1 MKKFQKEIKSGL
13 YKSVVKKIFKI
24 SGIID
29 YRVFKK
35 KRKINSVENLKYMNK
50 ILKDQKNYK
59 KIKKNLWRKLKKHN
73 KSNINLPK

>member
-29 YRVFKK
+29 YRIFKK

-50 ILKDQKNYK
+50 ILKD
-59 KIKKNLWRKLKKHN
+59 
-73 KSNINLPK
+73 

>member
-29 YRVFKK
+29 YRIFKK

-59 KIKKNLWRKLKKHN
+59 KIKKNSWRKLKKHN

>member
-50 ILKDQKNYK
+50 TLKDQKNYK